1 MASRRSY
8 VIITGGPAPGRA
20 PGRVVSRSPGRHRM
34 GAPGTAPR
42 YPAGPP
48 RPAAA
53 RPHTARPHTARP
65 DAGRRRHR
73 SGRPRHRRTTPPST
87 FLVRYASLVVV
98 LGAVAVSGW
107 FAAAGATAFAQM
119 VQP

>member
-20 PGRVVSRSPGRHRM
+20 PGRVVGWSPGRHRV

-48 RPAAA
+48 RPAA
-53 RPHTARPHTARP
+53 
-65 DAGRRRHR
+65 GRRRHR
-73 SGRPRHRRTTPPST
+73 SGRPRHRRTTRPSA
-87 FLVRYASLVVV
+87 FLVRYASLVVL
-98 LGAVAVSGW
+98 LGTVAVSGW